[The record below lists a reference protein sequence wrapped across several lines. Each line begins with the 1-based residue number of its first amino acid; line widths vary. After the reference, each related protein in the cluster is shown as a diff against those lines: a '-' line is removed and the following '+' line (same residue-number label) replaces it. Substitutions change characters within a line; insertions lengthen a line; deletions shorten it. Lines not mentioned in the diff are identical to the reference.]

1 MATALSVLTVERLL
15 SYIMTPA
22 AVLARTESVANWV
35 GAIGEWVGA
44 IATFAAVV
52 VALLLPRWERQRD
65 MAERRDRDAAQARLV
80 AITVPGRS
88 RYRFVEITNHSE
100 QPVHRPR
107 IESMGDPRLRWG
119 LSDLDTSEYE
129 EVLPPDMTHR
139 VLFDYFNADGTVA
152 THNIEQSI
160 GADDVTITFT
170 DTSGLRW
177 RRTGSSEPVRV
188 IQPAPGT
195 EE

>member
-1 MATALSVLTVERLL
+1 VERLL

-88 RYRFVEITNHSE
+88 RYRFVEITNQSE

-107 IESMGDPRLRWG
+107 I
-119 LSDLDTSEYE
+119 
-129 EVLPPDMTHR
+129 
-139 VLFDYFNADGTVA
+139 DGRSSVA
-152 THNIEQSI
+152 V
-160 GADDVTITFT
+160 GAF
-170 DTSGLRW
+170 
-177 RRTGSSEPVRV
+177 
-188 IQPAPGT
+188 
-195 EE
+195 